1 MALLMMGY
9 SLAISA
15 CSTQKETAQDSTFQV
30 DYLVTGNF
38 KILEVDKLGF
48 IYLVNSRNEILKYD
62 TDYKLLFR
70 YSIRSL
76 GDITSLN
83 VSNPQKLFVYYGD
96 YNQIVLLENTL
107 SEIKRLDLE
116 SLEIYN
122 ISGMTVGRDNFI
134 WLFDNANLRLLKI
147 NERGEIF
154 LSSNEQDP
162 TLRAFVD
169 EMPDLYAYENQRF
182 LSNGNLIAVYDE
194 FGVHQKNIR
203 LNSKQLQFAKNKVLF
218 LQDQSIKSYNLQVDF
233 LEDSNVSTVMNFQGT
248 ASSFHFNNSRLLLI
262 DASGLRKVE

>member
-233 LEDSNVSTVMNFQGT
+233 LEDSNVSTVKKIQKSATNF
-248 ASSFHFNNSRLLLI
+248 HLNNTRLLLI
-262 DASGLRKVE
+262 DANGLSVIK